1 MNAIDPRSKNY
12 TQFVAEKI
20 VTFRAAC
27 LDSLAYREM
36 NYRQQEVQDAGPDSS
51 TWIFRHESYK
61 KWLNEGGGLL
71 WVKGKPGSGKSTLMK
86 KIFKSI
92 NEYMPSTCV
101 RLAYFFHKR
110 GSSLQQ
116 TPVGMFRTILH
127 QLLSQ
132 VPLVGGDFQ
141 QLWEQKKM
149 WNIGPEQ
156 DWKWRIEELREVF
169 SSTLLAAAKCHTIT
183 VFIDALDE
191 AGDLS
196 SRETVQYFHKLNEC
210 LSQFKAATSICFS
223 CRHFPIFVVR
233 NVFEVCVENENQADI
248 ERYVCAELESS
259 LDTDELEANSNKPA
273 NVLQNLISN
282 KASGVFLWAVLVVPM
297 VITQYNNGEPL
308 DIILNTL
315 AEVPSDLGEMYKHIL
330 TEVLNPKCKPRTL
343 RLMQWICL
351 SKQPLSV
358 TEIRFAMASDDSSVH
373 PALNSCCEAKGFIEN
388 DEKMKRQIITL
399 SGGLAEVHY
408 HDRHPTV
415 QFIHES
421 VNDFLLKE
429 GFMFLDPSSQDP
441 VGKGHRQIST
451 SCLNYIKFNDLLSCT
466 HLEEIPI
473 FNHFKKTKNMKS
485 AFPFFDYATRYLFQ
499 HLAEAEGLGIPNGD
513 LPRRFEWPEQRIFHC
528 WKNLSFILGFG
539 GEAWKDFRI
548 KLDDMT
554 LLHVAA
560 AWNLNSTVKALL
572 ENGVAIEEMDQYG
585 NTALHH
591 AATWG
596 NEQIIQT
603 LLAEN
608 AELDAKNQQNETA
621 LFQAAKHGHE
631 AAMKLL
637 IKRGADIENRSN
649 KSESALKVACLHG
662 NYREVLVLLDA
673 GANVNAQGGYCGNAL
688 QAASYYGFEAIV
700 SVLLQKGANVS
711 AQGGTYGNALQ
722 AASRGNNLSIVKLL
736 LENGAEVNAQ
746 GGYCE
751 NALLAASSH
760 GSEAIVSALLR
771 KGADA
776 NAPSKYH
783 GNVLQA
789 ASSENNTSIVK
800 LLLENGA
807 EVNARGGRYG
817 SALNAA
823 LTENHKSIVKLL
835 LEHGAI
841 DTRSKQEE
849 NEIDSEQ

>member
-1 MNAIDPRSKNY
+1 
-12 TQFVAEKI
+12 
-20 VTFRAAC
+20 
-27 LDSLAYREM
+27 M
-36 NYRQQEVQDAGPDSS
+36 NYRQQEVQDASPDSS
-51 TWIFRHESYK
+51 TWIFRHESYT
-61 KWLNEGGGLL
+61 KWLNEGCGLL

-92 NEYMPSTCV
+92 HENKPCQCV
-101 RLAYFFHKR
+101 RLAYFFHRR

-116 TPVGMFRTILH
+116 TLIGMFRTILH

-141 QLWEQKKM
+141 QIWEQKKK
-149 WNIGPEQ
+149 WETGPEQ
-156 DWKWRIEELREVF
+156 DWEWRIEELREIF
-169 SSTLLAAAKCHTIT
+169 SSTLLAAAKSHTIT

-191 AGDLS
+191 AGDVS
-196 SRETVQYFHKLNEC
+196 SKETVHYFYKLNER

-233 NVFEVCVENENQADI
+233 NAFEVCVENENQADI
-248 ERYVCAELESS
+248 DRYVCAELGSS

-273 NVLQNLISN
+273 HVLQNLISN
-282 KASGVFLWAVLVVPM
+282 KASGVFLWAVLMIPII
-297 VITQYNNGEPL
+297 ITQYNNGEPL
-308 DIILNTL
+308 DTILNTL

-330 TEVLNPKCKPRTL
+330 TKVLDPKFKPRTL
-343 RLMQWICL
+343 RLMQWIFL
-351 SKQPLSV
+351 AKRPLSV

-399 SGGLAEVHY
+399 SGGLAEVHS
-408 HDRHPTV
+408 HDGV
-415 QFIHES
+415 QFIHQS
-421 VNDFLLKE
+421 VNDFLFKE
-429 GFMFLDPSSQDP
+429 GFMFLDPSPQDP

-451 SCLNYIKFNDLLSCT
+451 SCLNYIKFNDVLSYP
-466 HLEEIPI
+466 HLEEIPTL
-473 FNHFKKTKNMKS
+473 NRNESAYLRSAYLRS
-485 AFPFFDYATRYLFQ
+485 AFPFLEYAITYLFQ

-513 LPRRFEWPEQRIFHC
+513 FLRRFEWPEQRILHC
-528 WKNLSFILGFG
+528 WKNLLNILRGYRGLKFI
-539 GEAWKDFRI
+539 KFRI
-548 KLDDMT
+548 KAGDMT

-560 AWNLNSTVKALL
+560 AWNLSSTVKALL
-572 ENGVAIEEMDQYG
+572 ENGVAIEAMDQDG
-585 NTALHH
+585 NTSLHH
-591 AATWG
+591 AAIWG
-596 NEQIIQT
+596 NEQMIQT

-621 LFQAAKHGHE
+621 LFQAAENGRE

-649 KSESALKVACLHG
+649 KSESALKAACLHG

-673 GANVNAQGGYCGNAL
+673 GAEVNAQGGYCGNAL
-688 QAASYYGFEAIV
+688 QAASYYGFDAIV

-722 AASRGNNLSIVKLL
+722 AASRRNNLSIVKLL
-736 LENGAEVNAQ
+736 LEHGAEVNAQ
-746 GGYCE
+746 GGFCE
-751 NALLAASSH
+751 NALLAASNH
-760 GSEAIVSALLR
+760 GHEAIVSVLLQ

-776 NAPSKYH
+776 NSQSYH
-783 GNVLQA
+783 YGNVLQA
-789 ASSENNTSIVK
+789 ASSENNPSIVK

-823 LTENHKSIVKLL
+823 LTENRKSIVKLL

-841 DTRSKQEE
+841 DTRSKKEE
-849 NEIDSEQ
+849 NGIDSEQ